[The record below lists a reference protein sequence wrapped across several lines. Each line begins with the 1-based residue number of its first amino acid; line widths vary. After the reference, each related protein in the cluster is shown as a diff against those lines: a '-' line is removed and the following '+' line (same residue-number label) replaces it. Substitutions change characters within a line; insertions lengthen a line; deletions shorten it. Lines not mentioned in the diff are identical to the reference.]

1 MASTWLFC
9 FFYQSNSFHTGMQL
23 QSWANV
29 IEDRIKT
36 KVNPYPLRISV
47 KYYCGILFQNIIH
60 LFVIEKGDIILKVW

>member
-23 QSWANV
+23 QSRANV

-36 KVNPYPLRISV
+36 NVIPTCSV
-47 KYYCGILFQNIIH
+47 FSKKYDCGILFQNIIH
-60 LFVIEKGDIILKVW
+60 SFSIEKAALILKVW

>member
-1 MASTWLFC
+1 
-9 FFYQSNSFHTGMQL
+9 MQL